1 MSPEI
6 RHFIEENTD
15 LIEAS
20 DWNRLYKKIG
30 ERYSVTLAGELSQTL
45 LDAGINPL
53 ENSKNIP
60 PYFLAGCSMTSY

>member
-6 RHFIEENTD
+6 KHFIEENTD

-20 DWNRLYKKIG
+20 DWNHLYKKIG

-45 LDAGINPL
+45 LDAGIDPL
-53 ENSKNIP
+53 ENSKSIP